1 MEGKMNK
8 LFLSAMIAGAI
19 VLGVRSAQA
28 DTFTF
33 TSCEASSGCVAGA
46 TYGTVTLTQVGS
58 NVNVTVDL
66 TTGTVGTSNFVET
79 QAGGGEMF
87 LFNST
92 VAVGSVTGVTLN
104 TGTPAGGLSGF
115 TNISPAVVPDGG
127 TLGSF
132 NGSIE
137 CTVSSQCNGNSGG
150 LGSIL
155 SFTINSATL
164 AQLETANA
172 AGVIFLADIAIA
184 MNGSNTG
191 TVDVSVGVNPVPLPG
206 AFLLFGTVLAGGL
219 GVSGLRKR
227 RQRGPV
233 SVIA

>member
-1 MEGKMNK
+1 MEGKISK
-8 LFLSAMIAGAI
+8 LFLSAMVAGVI
-19 VLGVRSAQA
+19 VLGVPSAQA

-33 TSCEASSGCVAGA
+33 TSCEASTGCVAGA
-46 TYGTVTLTQVGS
+46 TYGTVTLTQNGA
-58 NVNVTVDL
+58 NVDVTVNL
-66 TTGTVGTSNFVET
+66 TGSVGTSNFVQT
-79 QAGGGEMF
+79 GAGGQEMF

-92 VAVGSVTGVTLN
+92 VAVGGVTGLTLD

-137 CTVSSQCNGNSGG
+137 CTVSSQCNGNSGV

-172 AGVIFLADIAIA
+172 AGVIFLADIAI
-184 MNGSNTG
+184 MQNGLNTG
-191 TVDVSVGVNPVPLPG
+191 TVDVSAGPNPVPLPG
-206 AFLLFGTVLAGGL
+206 AFLLFGTVVLGGL
-219 GVSGLRKR
+219 GASGLRKR

>member
-1 MEGKMNK
+1 MEEKMSK
-8 LFLSAMIAGAI
+8 LFLSVIAVGAI
-19 VLGVRSAQA
+19 TLGVPSAQA

-33 TSCEASSGCVAGA
+33 TSCEASTGCVAGA

-66 TTGTVGTSNFVET
+66 TTGTGGTSNFVQT
-79 QAGGGEMF
+79 SAGGNEMF

-92 VAVGSVTGVTLN
+92 TTVGGVTGVTLN

-155 SFTINSATL
+155 SFTIDNATL
-164 AQLETANA
+164 AQLETANS
-172 AGVIFLADIAIA
+172 AGVVFLADIAILQ
-184 MNGSNTG
+184 NGLNTG
-191 TVDVSVGVNPVPLPG
+191 TVDVSAGPNPVPLPG

-233 SVIA
+233 SVMA